1 MCFAREIFDFVKCE
15 IFCFAECLKV
25 SYTFAVRRIFHICRR
40 HIFHTAKPYFTL
52 AEGQY
57 FIYYSTFQ
65 HPHHFTDS
73 ALYSPG
79 AMPFSARK
87 TRLKLEML
95 WKPDRM
101 ATSVRVISSSARSSV
116 AFSMRI
122 IFSHRL

>member
-1 MCFAREIFDFVKCE
+1 MKYLTPSNVKYS
-15 IFCFAECLKV
+15 APQNVKV
-25 SYTFAVRRIFHICRR
+25 SYTFAERRIFHICRR

-57 FIYYSTFQ
+57 FIYCYTLR
-65 HPHHFTDS
+65 HPYYFTDS

-79 AMPFSARK
+79 AMPLSARK

-95 WKPDRM
+95 WNPDRM